1 MDCRILRQLMLK
13 ADGHLVCDDS
23 NGYFI
28 NLGVVSTT
36 RGWSVAQVLTGAAY
50 SHIRTSFEEG
60 RIPWRDIC
68 DSCDLFSKDGIARDT
83 LDRRIRIMIEP
94 TLSCR
99 LGCPTCKRGLEAGRR
114 SGDWDLDPTLFQSLL
129 QSCATQHIEVE
140 EIQYLGWGEP
150 LLHPAFDRLTQI
162 ARDYAPNACQEVTTT
177 GNIDFH
183 DGLPAAQIDRIVVSC
198 DGVRQDAYEQFRRN
212 GRLSDVFDF
221 MRDAKQRFHSRP
233 FVEWKYIVFSHNDS
247 DAELVEAQA
256 LADQFA
262 VDSLLF
268 ILTNSKNR
276 SRRFDVDNIDDF
288 PLRSNIASV
297 VPAAA
302 RMKTSRSGAL
312 IPEGSALGDRPLA
325 TLFLDRCS
333 ITESDMAVLEGWTLD
348 ADKSYVESIDVIVG
362 NQVRTRARTIH
373 RRSDVVASRPDVEGP
388 DCGFVL
394 RFPLKRTVEEET
406 FLFVV
411 RTRAGD
417 ETFRAHIAFR

>member
-1 MDCRILRQLMLK
+1 M
-13 ADGHLVCDDS
+13 
-23 NGYFI
+23 
-28 NLGVVSTT
+28 
-36 RGWSVAQVLTGAAY
+36 
-50 SHIRTSFEEG
+50 
-60 RIPWRDIC
+60 
-68 DSCDLFSKDGIARDT
+68 
-83 LDRRIRIMIEP
+83 
-94 TLSCR
+94 
-99 LGCPTCKRGLEAGRR
+99 
-114 SGDWDLDPTLFQSLL
+114 
-129 QSCATQHIEVE
+129 
-140 EIQYLGWGEP
+140 
-150 LLHPAFDRLTQI
+150 
-162 ARDYAPNACQEVTTT
+162 
-177 GNIDFH
+177 
-183 DGLPAAQIDRIVVSC
+183 
-198 DGVRQDAYEQFRRN
+198 
-212 GRLSDVFDF
+212 
-221 MRDAKQRFHSRP
+221 
-233 FVEWKYIVFSHNDS
+233 

-362 NQVRTRARTIH
+362 NQVRTRARTIY